1 MTVNVVP
8 LSDSNLTGAFMYFI
22 LFKSTQN
29 NQWYWNLNADNN
41 QKIAAGADG
50 YVNKQDAIHG
60 INLVK
65 SNAASSKVYDKSQE
79 KWI

>member
-1 MTVNVVP
+1 
-8 LSDSNLTGAFMYFI
+8 MYFI

-41 QKIAAGADG
+41 QKIAAGAEG
-50 YVNKQDAIHG
+50 YINKQDAIHG

-65 SNAASSKVYDKSQE
+65 ANAAASNIYDKSQE
-79 KWI
+79 KWL

>member
-1 MTVNVVP
+1 
-8 LSDSNLTGAFMYFI
+8 MYFI
-22 LFKSTQN
+22 LFKDVQQ
-29 NQWYWNLNADNN
+29 QWRWNFQSDNH
-41 QKIAAGADG
+41 KIIATGAEG

-65 SNAASSKVYDKSQE
+65 ANAATSGVYDKTQE